1 MKKSN
6 KIRIF
11 LCACLAAS
19 ALTALAATAGGGAGS
34 QADPLVTLSYLNE
47 TFTAQIM
54 DRVNGLLV
62 QRGEALEEELS
73 AQQPE
78 ADAYSPVT
86 LSAGQALYGEAG
98 CEVVL
103 RTGTAR
109 CGGSGGLINVTSG
122 GALDAG
128 ASLEAN
134 HLYLMPESRSITTT
148 DGATLLAR
156 GSYTIE

>member
-1 MKKSN
+1 MRKSN

-19 ALTALAATAGGGAGS
+19 ALTVLAATAGGGAGS
-34 QADPLVTLSYLNE
+34 QADPLITLSYLNE

-54 DRVNGLLV
+54 DKVDRLLI
-62 QRGEALEEELS
+62 QRGAALEEALP
-73 AQQPE
+73 AQQ

-86 LSAGQALYGEAG
+86 LSAGQVLHGEAG

-122 GALDAG
+122 GTLG
-128 ASLEAN
+128 SETSLEAN
-134 HLYLMPESRSITTT
+134 HLYLMPESRSITAA
-148 DGATLLAR
+148 DGAILLVR
-156 GSYTIE
+156 VSYTLE